1 MAEAGPH
8 AQGIVAVRLPL
19 GRGFDPLL
27 LLLVALLIALG
38 LEFVNRLHDSANEAG
53 TVIYGLSLP
62 VQIAVVWSGSSPC
75 LLVMNASSGGRR
87 CIATLRPISLPI
99 WRESPTK

>member
-38 LEFVNRLHDSANEAG
+38 LEFVNRLHDSANEVA
-53 TVIYGLSLP
+53 TVIYDLSLP
-62 VQIAVVWSGSSPC
+62 AQIAVVWSGSLPC
-75 LLVMNASSGGRR
+75 LLS
-87 CIATLRPISLPI
+87 
-99 WRESPTK
+99 